1 MIKRKMYKYLINW
14 KQRKDKS
21 ALIIKD
27 KSALIIKGARQVGK
41 SYLVREF
48 GRNEYE
54 SYIEINFLKNPLYK
68 NIFKGDLS
76 AEEIFKRLSAYIPNL
91 KIIPFKTLL
100 FLDEIQVCAEAR
112 TAVKFLVEDGSVDV
126 ISSGSL
132 LGLSYLE
139 DDDKNVTEPTS
150 LPVGYEEQ
158 ITMYSLDFEEFLW
171 AKGYNDDAI
180 EYLKDFYISN
190 KEVPKELNDKYLELF
205 REFIIVGGMP
215 EVVQTFIDTNNFQ
228 EASKIQGKILAD
240 YQDDISKHAKGQ
252 EKVKVRQCYD
262 SIPKQLAKEYKKFQ
276 YSVVEKG
283 KTSKKYGG
291 SIKWLC
297 DSSLVNKCSNVNE
310 AYIPLLAYEMDDQFK
325 LYLND
330 TGLLLYLYG
339 PETKLAILNNTL
351 KGNAKGGIYE
361 NIISESLLK
370 RGYKLYYY
378 KTQNSSMEI
387 EFVIEKNGE
396 VIPIEV
402 KAGNDSTPSLN
413 SFINKYHPKVSY
425 KFVNGN
431 VGFLDGKKTLPH
443 YMVMFI

>member
-14 KQRKDKS
+14 KQK
-21 ALIIKD
+21 KD

-54 SYIEINFLKNPLYK
+54 GYIEINFLKNPLYK

-180 EYLKDFYISN
+180 AYLKDFYISN
-190 KEVPKELNDKYLELF
+190 KEVSKELNDKYLELF
-205 REFIIVGGMP
+205 REFMIVGGMP

-252 EKVKVRQCYD
+252 EKIKVRQCYD

-310 AYIPLLAYEMDDQFK
+310 AYIPLLAYEMDEQFK

-361 NIISESLLK
+361 NIISELLLK

>member
-14 KQRKDKS
+14 KQR
-21 ALIIKD
+21 KD

-180 EYLKDFYISN
+180 AYLKDFYISN

-205 REFIIVGGMP
+205 REFMIVGGMP

-240 YQDDISKHAKGQ
+240 YQDDISMHAKGQ
-252 EKVKVRQCYD
+252 EKIKVRQCYD

-402 KAGNDSTPSLN
+402 KVGNDLTPSLN

-431 VGFLDGKKTLPH
+431 VGFLDGKKTLPY

>member
-14 KQRKDKS
+14 KQK
-21 ALIIKD
+21 KD

-54 SYIEINFLKNPLYK
+54 GYIEINFLKNPLYK

-180 EYLKDFYISN
+180 ANLKDFYISN

-205 REFIIVGGMP
+205 REFMIVGGMP

-252 EKVKVRQCYD
+252 EKIKVRQCYD

>member
-14 KQRKDKS
+14 KQK
-21 ALIIKD
+21 KD

-54 SYIEINFLKNPLYK
+54 GYIEINFLKNPLYK

-180 EYLKDFYISN
+180 AYLKDFYISN
-190 KEVPKELNDKYLELF
+190 KEVSKELNDKYLELF
-205 REFIIVGGMP
+205 REFMIVGGMP

-252 EKVKVRQCYD
+252 EKIKVRQCYD

>member
-14 KQRKDKS
+14 KQK
-21 ALIIKD
+21 KD

-180 EYLKDFYISN
+180 AYLKDFYISN

-205 REFIIVGGMP
+205 REFMIVGGMP

-252 EKVKVRQCYD
+252 EKIKVRQCYD

-361 NIISESLLK
+361 NIISELLLK

-402 KAGNDSTPSLN
+402 KAGNDSTLSLN

>member
-14 KQRKDKS
+14 KQK
-21 ALIIKD
+21 KD

-54 SYIEINFLKNPLYK
+54 GYIEINFLKNPLYK

-158 ITMYSLDFEEFLW
+158 TTMYSLDFEEFLW

-180 EYLKDFYISN
+180 AYLKDFYISN
-190 KEVPKELNDKYLELF
+190 KEVSKELNDKYLELF
-205 REFIIVGGMP
+205 REFMIVGGMP

-252 EKVKVRQCYD
+252 EKIKVRQCYD

-361 NIISESLLK
+361 NIISELLLK

>member
-14 KQRKDKS
+14 KQR
-21 ALIIKD
+21 KD

-180 EYLKDFYISN
+180 AYLKDFYISN

-252 EKVKVRQCYD
+252 EKIKVRQCYD

-431 VGFLDGKKTLPH
+431 VGFLDSKKTLPH

>member
-1 MIKRKMYKYLINW
+1 MYKYLINW
-14 KQRKDKS
+14 KQK
-21 ALIIKD
+21 KD

-180 EYLKDFYISN
+180 AYLKDFYISN

-205 REFIIVGGMP
+205 REFMIVGGMP

-252 EKVKVRQCYD
+252 EKIKVMQCYD

>member
-14 KQRKDKS
+14 KQK
-21 ALIIKD
+21 KD

-180 EYLKDFYISN
+180 AYLKDFYISN

-205 REFIIVGGMP
+205 REFMIVGGMP
-215 EVVQTFIDTNNFQ
+215 EVVQAFIDTNNFQ

-252 EKVKVRQCYD
+252 EKIKVRQCYD

>member
-1 MIKRKMYKYLINW
+1 MYKYLINW
-14 KQRKDKS
+14 KQK
-21 ALIIKD
+21 KD

-158 ITMYSLDFEEFLW
+158 ITMYSLDFEEFLL

-180 EYLKDFYISN
+180 AYLKDFYISN

-205 REFIIVGGMP
+205 REFMIVGGMP

-252 EKVKVRQCYD
+252 EKIKVRQCYD

>member
-14 KQRKDKS
+14 KQK
-21 ALIIKD
+21 KD

-180 EYLKDFYISN
+180 AYLKDFYISN

-205 REFIIVGGMP
+205 REFMIVGGMP

-252 EKVKVRQCYD
+252 EKIKVRQCYD

-291 SIKWLC
+291 SINWLC

>member
-14 KQRKDKS
+14 KQR
-21 ALIIKD
+21 KD

-180 EYLKDFYISN
+180 AYLKDFYISN

-205 REFIIVGGMP
+205 REFMIVGGMP

-252 EKVKVRQCYD
+252 EKIKVRQCYD

-310 AYIPLLAYEMDDQFK
+310 AYIPLLAYEMDNQFK

>member
-14 KQRKDKS
+14 KQK
-21 ALIIKD
+21 KD

-180 EYLKDFYISN
+180 AYLKDFYISN

-205 REFIIVGGMP
+205 REFMIVGGMP

-252 EKVKVRQCYD
+252 EKIKVRQCYD

-351 KGNAKGGIYE
+351 KGNVKGGIYE

>member
-14 KQRKDKS
+14 KQK
-21 ALIIKD
+21 KD

-180 EYLKDFYISN
+180 AYLKDFYISN

-205 REFIIVGGMP
+205 REFMIVGGMP

-252 EKVKVRQCYD
+252 EKIKVRQCYD

-291 SIKWLC
+291 SINWLC

-378 KTQNSSMEI
+378 YKTQNSSMEI

>member
-14 KQRKDKS
+14 KQK
-21 ALIIKD
+21 KD

-91 KIIPFKTLL
+91 KIISFKTLL

-180 EYLKDFYISN
+180 AYLKDFYISN

-205 REFIIVGGMP
+205 REFMIVGGMP

-252 EKVKVRQCYD
+252 EKIKVRQCYD

-351 KGNAKGGIYE
+351 KDNAKGGIYE
-361 NIISESLLK
+361 NIISELLLK

>member
-14 KQRKDKS
+14 KQR
-21 ALIIKD
+21 KD

-180 EYLKDFYISN
+180 AYLKDFYISN

-205 REFIIVGGMP
+205 REFMIVGGMP

-252 EKVKVRQCYD
+252 EKIKVRQCYD

-351 KGNAKGGIYE
+351 KSNAKGGIYE

>member
-14 KQRKDKS
+14 KQKN
-21 ALIIKD
+21 D

-180 EYLKDFYISN
+180 AYLKDFYISN

-205 REFIIVGGMP
+205 REFMIVGGMP

-252 EKVKVRQCYD
+252 EKIKVRQCYD

>member
-1 MIKRKMYKYLINW
+1 METK
-14 KQRKDKS
+14 
-21 ALIIKD
+21 KD

-54 SYIEINFLKNPLYK
+54 GYIEINFLKNPLYK

-180 EYLKDFYISN
+180 AYLKDFYISN
-190 KEVPKELNDKYLELF
+190 KEVSKELNDKYLELF
-205 REFIIVGGMP
+205 REFMIVGGMS

-252 EKVKVRQCYD
+252 EKIKVRQCYD

-351 KGNAKGGIYE
+351 KGNAKVGIYE

>member
-14 KQRKDKS
+14 KQK
-21 ALIIKD
+21 KD

-54 SYIEINFLKNPLYK
+54 GYIEINFLKNPLYK

-180 EYLKDFYISN
+180 AYLKDFYISN
-190 KEVPKELNDKYLELF
+190 KEVSKELNDKYLELF
-205 REFIIVGGMP
+205 REFMIVGGML

-252 EKVKVRQCYD
+252 EKIKVRQCYD

-361 NIISESLLK
+361 NIISELLLK

-413 SFINKYHPKVSY
+413 SFINKYHSKVSY

>member
-1 MIKRKMYKYLINW
+1 MYKYLINW
-14 KQRKDKS
+14 KQK
-21 ALIIKD
+21 KD

-54 SYIEINFLKNPLYK
+54 GYIEINFLKNPLYK

-126 ISSGSL
+126 ISSESL

-180 EYLKDFYISN
+180 AYLKDFYISN

-205 REFIIVGGMP
+205 REFMIVGGMP

-252 EKVKVRQCYD
+252 EKIKVRQCYD

-351 KGNAKGGIYE
+351 KGNSKGGIYE

>member
-14 KQRKDKS
+14 KQK
-21 ALIIKD
+21 KD

-180 EYLKDFYISN
+180 AYLKDFYISN

-205 REFIIVGGMP
+205 REFMIVGGMP

-228 EASKIQGKILAD
+228 EASKTQGKILAD

-252 EKVKVRQCYD
+252 EKIKVRQCYD

-291 SIKWLC
+291 SINWLC

>member
-14 KQRKDKS
+14 KQK
-21 ALIIKD
+21 KD

-180 EYLKDFYISN
+180 AYLKDFYISN
-190 KEVPKELNDKYLELF
+190 KEVSKELNDKYLELF
-205 REFIIVGGMP
+205 REFMIVGGMP

-252 EKVKVRQCYD
+252 EKIKVRQCYD

-387 EFVIEKNGE
+387 EFVIKKNGE

>member
-14 KQRKDKS
+14 KQR
-21 ALIIKD
+21 KD

-132 LGLSYLE
+132 LGLSYLD

-171 AKGYNDDAI
+171 AKGYKDDAI
-180 EYLKDFYISN
+180 AYLKDFYISN

-205 REFIIVGGMP
+205 REFMIVGGMP

-240 YQDDISKHAKGQ
+240 YQDDISMHAKGQ
-252 EKVKVRQCYD
+252 EKIKVRQCYD

-351 KGNAKGGIYE
+351 KGNSKGGIYE

>member
-1 MIKRKMYKYLINW
+1 MYKYLINW
-14 KQRKDKS
+14 KQK
-21 ALIIKD
+21 KD

-68 NIFKGDLS
+68 KIFKGDLS

-112 TAVKFLVEDGSVDV
+112 TAVKFLVEDGSVNV

-180 EYLKDFYISN
+180 AYLKDFYISN
-190 KEVPKELNDKYLELF
+190 KEVSKELNDKYLELF
-205 REFIIVGGMP
+205 REFMIVGGMP

-252 EKVKVRQCYD
+252 EKIKVRQCYD

-351 KGNAKGGIYE
+351 KGNSKGGIYE

>member
-1 MIKRKMYKYLINW
+1 MYKYLINW
-14 KQRKDKS
+14 KQK
-21 ALIIKD
+21 KD

-68 NIFKGDLS
+68 SIFKGDLS

-180 EYLKDFYISN
+180 AYLKDFYISN

-205 REFIIVGGMP
+205 REFMIVGGMP

-252 EKVKVRQCYD
+252 EKIKVRQCYD

>member
-14 KQRKDKS
+14 KQK
-21 ALIIKD
+21 KD

-180 EYLKDFYISN
+180 AYLKDFYISN
-190 KEVPKELNDKYLELF
+190 KEVSKELNDKYLELF
-205 REFIIVGGMP
+205 REFMIVGGMP

-252 EKVKVRQCYD
+252 EKIKVRQCYD

-297 DSSLVNKCSNVNE
+297 DSSLVNKCSNINE

-361 NIISESLLK
+361 NIISELLLK

>member
-14 KQRKDKS
+14 KQK
-21 ALIIKD
+21 KD

-91 KIIPFKTLL
+91 KIIPFKTFL

-180 EYLKDFYISN
+180 AYLKDFYISN

-205 REFIIVGGMP
+205 REFMIVGGMP

-252 EKVKVRQCYD
+252 EKIKVRQCYD

-387 EFVIEKNGE
+387 EFVIENNGE

>member
-1 MIKRKMYKYLINW
+1 MIKRKLYKYLINW
-14 KQRKDKS
+14 KQK
-21 ALIIKD
+21 KD

-180 EYLKDFYISN
+180 AYLKDFYISN

-205 REFIIVGGMP
+205 REFMIVGGMP

-252 EKVKVRQCYD
+252 EKIKVRQCYD

>member
-14 KQRKDKS
+14 KQK
-21 ALIIKD
+21 KD

-54 SYIEINFLKNPLYK
+54 DYIEINFLKNPLYK

-180 EYLKDFYISN
+180 AYLKDFYISN
-190 KEVPKELNDKYLELF
+190 KEVSKELNDKYLELF
-205 REFIIVGGMP
+205 REFMIVGGMP

-252 EKVKVRQCYD
+252 EKIKVRQCYD

>member
-14 KQRKDKS
+14 KQK
-21 ALIIKD
+21 KD

-180 EYLKDFYISN
+180 AYLKDFYISN

-205 REFIIVGGMP
+205 REFMIVGGMP

-240 YQDDISKHAKGQ
+240 YRDDISKHAKGQ
-252 EKVKVRQCYD
+252 EKIKVRQCYD

>member
-1 MIKRKMYKYLINW
+1 MYKYLINW
-14 KQRKDKS
+14 KQK
-21 ALIIKD
+21 KD

-180 EYLKDFYISN
+180 AYLKDFYISN

-205 REFIIVGGMP
+205 REFMIVGGMP

-252 EKVKVRQCYD
+252 EKIKVRQCYD

-402 KAGNDSTPSLN
+402 KVGNDSTPSLN

>member
-14 KQRKDKS
+14 KQK
-21 ALIIKD
+21 KD

-180 EYLKDFYISN
+180 AYLKDFYISN
-190 KEVPKELNDKYLELF
+190 KEVSKELNDKYLELF
-205 REFIIVGGMP
+205 REFMIVGGMP

-252 EKVKVRQCYD
+252 EKIKVRQCYD

-351 KGNAKGGIYE
+351 KGNSKGGIYE

-425 KFVNGN
+425 KFVNDN

>member
-14 KQRKDKS
+14 KQK
-21 ALIIKD
+21 KD

-180 EYLKDFYISN
+180 AYLKDFYISN
-190 KEVPKELNDKYLELF
+190 KEVSKELNDKYLELF
-205 REFIIVGGMP
+205 REFMIVGGMP

-228 EASKIQGKILAD
+228 EASKIQGKILSD

-252 EKVKVRQCYD
+252 EKIKVRQCYD

>member
-14 KQRKDKS
+14 KQR
-21 ALIIKD
+21 KD

-180 EYLKDFYISN
+180 AYLKDFYISN

-205 REFIIVGGMP
+205 REFMIVGGMP

-228 EASKIQGKILAD
+228 DASKIQGKILAD
-240 YQDDISKHAKGQ
+240 YQDDISMHAKGQ
-252 EKVKVRQCYD
+252 EKIKVRQCYD

-402 KAGNDSTPSLN
+402 KAGNDLTPSLN

-431 VGFLDGKKTLPH
+431 VGFLDGKKTLPY